1 MKFAEEQLIL
11 LKSLHSSDTSSLEK
25 EKKKKIAERNSPQDL
40 QKALSK
46 GAGHGNAKAYSREAN
61 LT

>member
-11 LKSLHSSDTSSLEK
+11 LKSLHSSDISSLEK
-25 EKKKKIAERNSPQDL
+25 EKKKIAERNSPQDL

-46 GAGHGNAKAYSREAN
+46 GAGHGNAKAYSRGAN